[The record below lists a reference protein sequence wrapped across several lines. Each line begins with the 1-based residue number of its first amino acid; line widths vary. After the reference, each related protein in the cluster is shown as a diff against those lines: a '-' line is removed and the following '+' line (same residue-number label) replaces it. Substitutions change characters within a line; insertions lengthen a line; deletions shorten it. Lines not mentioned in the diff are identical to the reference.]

1 MSKDGLMFSLHEDDY
16 GMDCDYWC
24 QEDDVFRWLDAS
36 GLPSSSHSPSSITMD
51 IRTRGRENGQQF
63 LLNPQIDH
71 RRWRRNNN
79 RWWRNIYPCMIIL
92 IIIINAPLTRGLKC
106 LHSSDYHTVQVG
118 QTELQQYQNVDV
130 VRLKEERIYLLGMG
144 VLVFRKWVV
153 CQVAVSWVL
162 GTWPVSGDNWA
173 VTHPVIIVSC
183 HFPPL
188 RWLNNFPANE
198 IFFPCQFYC
207 DCTNYW
213 PRHDRLFTIFTR
225 VNPSP
230 E

>member
-24 QEDDVFRWLDAS
+24 QDAVCGWLDAS

-106 LHSSDYHTVQVG
+106 LHSSVQVG
-118 QTELQQYQNVDV
+118 QSELQQYQNVDV

-162 GTWPVSGDNWA
+162 ASVRGQLGGDSPGHHRVMSLSTSA
-173 VTHPVIIVSC
+173 VTKYFSG
-183 HFPPL
+183 
-188 RWLNNFPANE
+188 
-198 IFFPCQFYC
+198 Q
-207 DCTNYW
+207 
-213 PRHDRLFTIFTR
+213 
-225 VNPSP
+225 
-230 E
+230 

>member
-24 QEDDVFRWLDAS
+24 QEDDVCGWLDAS

-106 LHSSDYHTVQVG
+106 LHSSDYHTVVQDG
-118 QTELQQYQNVDV
+118 QSELQQYQNVDV
-130 VRLKEERIYLLGMG
+130 VRLKEERRILLGMG

-153 CQVAVSWVL
+153 CQVAVSWAPGQCQ
-162 GTWPVSGDNWA
+162 GTTV
-173 VTHPVIIVSC
+173 
-183 HFPPL
+183 
-188 RWLNNFPANE
+188 RWLTLSSWCHV
-198 IFFPCQFYC
+198 IFHLCG
-207 DCTNYW
+207 D
-213 PRHDRLFTIFTR
+213 
-225 VNPSP
+225 
-230 E
+230 